1 LAHFFSR
8 VKSPGTESF
17 RRAVGISGIAARR
30 YSIVLRRPILT
41 TRFAW
46 IVAAIVGVVGLA
58 SLDHHGARAATVAI
72 TSDAQIDAARE
83 RADEIRDAARE
94 QADAIKEAAQD
105 RIDAANASVDTARE
119 AEYAMREAQREQS
132 EAIREAQRA
141 QADALREERRALR
154 EAQRGEHIRISIP
167 GTVDIETN
175 S

>member
-1 LAHFFSR
+1 M
-8 VKSPGTESF
+8 
-17 RRAVGISGIAARR
+17 
-30 YSIVLRRPILT
+30 LRRPILT

-72 TSDAQIDAARE
+72 TSDAQIY
-83 RADEIRDAARE
+83 AARE
-94 QADAIKEAAQD
+94 QADAIEEAAQE
-105 RIDAANASVDTARE
+105 RIDAANASVDAARE
-119 AEYAMREAQREQS
+119 AEDAMREAQRDQA

-141 QADALREERRALR
+141 QSDALREERRALR
-154 EAQRGEHIRISIP
+154 EARRGEHIHISIP